1 MYIPGYGVYGFGLFH
16 LIGGFAKS
24 ATSIMRQLVDAGT
37 LANLPGGLKARGLR
51 IKGDDTPIAPGEFRD
66 VDVGSGAIRDNI
78 LPLPYKEP
86 SGTLYQL
93 LGTIVEEGRRFAST
107 ADMKISDMS
116 AQAPVGTTLALL
128 ERMLKV
134 MSAVQARVHYSFKQ
148 ELQLLA
154 NIIKDYSDDEYEYDP
169 KGAPRQAKKEDYDE
183 VEIIPV
189 SDPNAATMSQR
200 VVQYQAVIQLA
211 QAAPQIYDLPALHR
225 QMLEVLGI
233 KNAAKLVPVEDDYKP
248 RDPVSENMDIIN
260 DKPVKAFIYQDH
272 EAHLTVHMT
281 AMQDPKIRQLM
292 GQNPKANQMMSALQA
307 HIAEHVAFAY
317 RNKIEEQLGA
327 PLPKPDEDMP
337 EELELQV
344 SRLAAEAGKR
354 LLTVNQQEA
363 AQQQAQQQA
372 QDPIV
377 QMQQQELALKK
388 AEFELKKQKMM
399 TDAATTAEQLK
410 LKEKEFL
417 ADTAAKADE
426 LKLKE
431 KEILTE
437 AAAKA
442 DELRLK
448 GEIEG
453 VKVGVDI
460 GKAKDNLRQRTP
472 K

>member
-1 MYIPGYGVYGFGLFH
+1 
-16 LIGGFAKS
+16 
-24 ATSIMRQLVDAGT
+24 
-37 LANLPGGLKARGLR
+37 
-51 IKGDDTPIAPGEFRD
+51 
-66 VDVGSGAIRDNI
+66 
-78 LPLPYKEP
+78 
-86 SGTLYQL
+86 
-93 LGTIVEEGRRFAST
+93 
-107 ADMKISDMS
+107 
-116 AQAPVGTTLALL
+116 
-128 ERMLKV
+128 
-134 MSAVQARVHYSFKQ
+134 
-148 ELQLLA
+148 
-154 NIIKDYSDDEYEYDP
+154 
-169 KGAPRQAKKEDYDE
+169 
-183 VEIIPV
+183 
-189 SDPNAATMSQR
+189 
-200 VVQYQAVIQLA
+200 
-211 QAAPQIYDLPALHR
+211 
-225 QMLEVLGI
+225 
-233 KNAAKLVPVEDDYKP
+233 
-248 RDPVSENMDIIN
+248 MDIIN

-399 TDAATTAEQLK
+399 ADAATTAEQLK

-431 KEILTE
+431 KEILAE

-453 VKVGVDI
+453 VRVGVDI